1 MMAKE
6 ESDLLTVT
14 GPGTPGGELLRRYWQ
29 PAALSEELEAGGDPL
44 AVKLLGEEL
53 VLFRDDK
60 RRVGLLE
67 AHCSHRG
74 ADLSYGRCE
83 DGGLR
88 CIYHGWLYDV
98 EGNVLEQPGE
108 PNKGEHRHTIRQPTY
123 PCREVGGIIFAY
135 LGPAAPP
142 LMPNYEFL
150 LVPDQQR
157 FVQKIYHECNYLQ
170 SNEGNIDP
178 VHLSFLHRNLE
189 QSESDRKRRV
199 PGSQTS
205 PNSLFS
211 ADLAPQ
217 IEVELTG
224 FGLRIFTIRNIENE
238 QIYVRTS
245 NFIMPNF
252 TAFPGQTAPSGYSVN
267 WHVPIDDISHWKYVI
282 VFDREKP
289 LQKELVLRGR
299 NDLTSEY
306 RLKRNKTNRYQQDRQ
321 SMKDISFSGIGHN
334 FQAQDACVIESAGA
348 VQDRTRE
355 HLVTSDKA
363 IVAAR
368 KLMLKSIQDVRAGRD
383 ALHVVRDPAANDFS
397 DIAVVSEV
405 TAKTADFKAI
415 VKEKIRNQKRS
426 A

>member
-29 PAALSEELEAGGDPL
+29 PAALSEELEAGGDLL

-60 RRVGLLE
+60 RRIGLLE
-67 AHCSHRG
+67 THCSHRG

-108 PNKGEHRHTIRQPTY
+108 PHKGERRHTIRHPSY
-123 PCREVGGIIFAY
+123 PCREAGGIVFAY

-142 LMPNYEFL
+142 LLPNYEFL
-150 LVPDQQR
+150 LVPDQHR

-199 PGSQTS
+199 PGSETS

-211 ADLAPQ
+211 ADPAPQ
-217 IEVELTG
+217 IEVELTD

-267 WHVPIDDISHWKYVI
+267 WHVPIDDTSHWKYVI

-299 NDLTSEY
+299 NDLTPGY
-306 RLKRNKTNRYQQDRQ
+306 RLKRNKTNRYQQDRP
-321 SMKDISFSGIGHN
+321 SMKDQSFSGIGHN

-348 VQDRTRE
+348 VQDRTKE

-368 KLMLKSIQDVRAGRD
+368 KLMLKSIQDVRAGKD
-383 ALHVVRDPAANDFS
+383 ALHVVRNPAANDFS
-397 DIAVVSEV
+397 DIAVISEV
-405 TAKTADFKAI
+405 TPKTADFKAI

-426 A
+426 V

>member
-60 RRVGLLE
+60 RRIGLLE
-67 AHCSHRG
+67 THCSHRG

-108 PNKGEHRHTIRQPTY
+108 PNKGERRHTIRHPSY
-123 PCREVGGIIFAY
+123 PCREAGGIVFAY

-142 LMPNYEFL
+142 LLPNYEFL

-199 PGSQTS
+199 PGSETS

-217 IEVELTG
+217 IEVELTD

-267 WHVPIDDISHWKYVI
+267 WHVPIDDTSHWKYVI

-289 LQKELVLRGR
+289 LQKDLVLRGR
-299 NDLTSEY
+299 NDLTPDY

-321 SMKDISFSGIGHN
+321 SMKDQSFSGIGHN
-334 FQAQDACVIESAGA
+334 FQAQDACVIESAGP
-348 VQDRTRE
+348 VQDRTKE

-368 KLMLKSIQDVRAGRD
+368 KLMLKSIQDIRAGRD

-405 TAKTADFKAI
+405 TPQTADFKAI

>member
-1 MMAKE
+1 MMTRE
-6 ESDLLTVT
+6 ESELLTGT
-14 GPGTPGGELLRRYWQ
+14 GPGTPGGELLRCYWQ
-29 PAALSEELEAGGDPL
+29 PAALAEQLKPGGDPL
-44 AVKLLGEEL
+44 PVKLLGQEL

-60 RRVGLLE
+60 GRPGVLD
-67 AHCSHRG
+67 AHCAHRG

-108 PNKGEHRHTIRQPTY
+108 PNKGENRHRIRQPSY
-123 PCREVGGIIFAY
+123 SCREMGGVIFAY
-135 LGPAAPP
+135 LGSGNPP
-142 LMPNYEFL
+142 LLPNYEFL
-150 LVPDQQR
+150 RVPDGHR
-157 FVQKIYHECNYLQ
+157 FVTKIFHECNYLQ

-189 QSESDRKRRV
+189 QTDLDRKRRV
-199 PGSQTS
+199 SGSQTS
-205 PNSLFS
+205 PNALYG
-211 ADLAPQ
+211 ADPAPT
-217 IEVELTG
+217 IEVEVTD
-224 FGLRIFTIRNIENE
+224 FGLRIFTVRNIEDE

-267 WHVPIDDISHWKYVI
+267 WHVPIDDTSHWKFVI
-282 VFDREKP
+282 IFDREKP
-289 LQKELVLRGR
+289 LQKELIQRGR
-299 NDLTSEY
+299 NELTPDYHLTRTGS
-306 RLKRNKTNRYQQDRQ
+306 NRYMQDRA
-321 SMKDISFSGIGHN
+321 SMRNQSFSGIGQN

-368 KLMLKSIQDVRAGRD
+368 KLMLKSISDIRSGRD
-383 ALHVVRDPAANDFS
+383 ALHVVRDPAANEFS
-397 DIAVVSEV
+397 HIAVISEV
-405 TAKTADFKAI
+405 TAKGSDFKALI
-415 VKEKIRNQKRS
+415 HKKIQDQRPV
-426 A
+426 